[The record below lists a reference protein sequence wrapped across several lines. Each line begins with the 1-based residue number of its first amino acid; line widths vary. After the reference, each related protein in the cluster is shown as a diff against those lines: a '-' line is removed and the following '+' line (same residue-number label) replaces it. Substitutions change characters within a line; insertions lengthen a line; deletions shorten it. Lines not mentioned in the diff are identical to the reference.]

1 MNVLKNLPDN
11 TLLMKQDTIDR
22 ILKLYDLKYCMEKV
36 HVGSTQKILKIIG
49 SYFGNSRLRQ
59 AIGQVKATE
68 TSHK

>member
-1 MNVLKNLPDN
+1 MKNLPDN

-36 HVGSTQKILKIIG
+36 HVESTQKIFKIIG

>member
-1 MNVLKNLPDN
+1 MKNLPDN

-36 HVGSTQKILKIIG
+36 HVGSIQKILKIIG

>member
-1 MNVLKNLPDN
+1 MKNLPDN

-36 HVGSTQKILKIIG
+36 RVGSIQKIFKIIG